1 MRAHH
6 LALIILLLRARRTPC
21 VQLTTAPGSRHPT
34 PPSSGSGALEQQ
46 RATPADPRADAL
58 LLDAPQPFKI
68 AAASIRSIRGQT
80 AANIA
85 THIKFAERAA
95 KQGAQLVL
103 FPEGSIHS
111 LWCTFDVGATT
122 TELAVIPS
130 PRAHLFSPRSC
141 LPQMLAAQA
150 NSEPIPG
157 PTTELLQGHCKRLGI
172 AVAVGMNHL
181 GMARMPN
188 GKALNAYVVID
199 GSGVVHVQHKA
210 Q

>member
-1 MRAHH
+1 M
-6 LALIILLLRARRTPC
+6 
-21 VQLTTAPGSRHPT
+21 QLTTAPGSRHPT
-34 PPSSGSGALEQQ
+34 PVAYYAAAIARPEQQ

-122 TELAVIPS
+122 TELAVIP
-130 PRAHLFSPRSC
+130 
-141 LPQMLAAQA
+141 
-150 NSEPIPG
+150 
-157 PTTELLQGHCKRLGI
+157 ELT
-172 AVAVGMNHL
+172 
-181 GMARMPN
+181 
-188 GKALNAYVVID
+188 
-199 GSGVVHVQHKA
+199 
-210 Q
+210 